1 MVRES
6 MVRPLYMEATLLS
19 MNWQVEWKAIAGR
32 ISGITAAGDL
42 LVRAFQVSSEDPY
55 KAAVHLSEQAIEI
68 ASDLEA
74 FRNRAVG
81 IAPQKAVEAISTFL
95 DKHRMRMNDPSLH
108 GVERLKVS
116 LVPLAWLRA
125 EIDYYLSDFESVAK
139 RLSERAFVHLQQLIV
154 ADDVVRSRWQAAFKA
169 GETACEKLGGAH
181 LLLHGIW
188 AFKVN
193 GPGARTDLVFGEP
206 LGSGIATERVAEA
219 LVLTEWKVV
228 RRPTDS
234 IALAERARSQA
245 QAYAVGIMAGIE
257 LSSYRYIVLVSQ
269 KKLLS
274 IDDVCLEGATYRHIN
289 VAVHPDTPSR
299 AL

>member
-1 MVRES
+1 
-6 MVRPLYMEATLLS
+6 
-19 MNWQVEWKAIAGR
+19 
-32 ISGITAAGDL
+32 
-42 LVRAFQVSSEDPY
+42 
-55 KAAVHLSEQAIEI
+55 
-68 ASDLEA
+68 
-74 FRNRAVG
+74 
-81 IAPQKAVEAISTFL
+81 
-95 DKHRMRMNDPSLH
+95 
-108 GVERLKVS
+108 
-116 LVPLAWLRA
+116 
-125 EIDYYLSDFESVAK
+125 LSDFESVAK

-154 ADDVVRSRWQAAFKA
+154 ADEVVRSRWQAAIEA

-228 RRPTDS
+228 RHPPDS
-234 IALAERARSQA
+234 IAIAERARSQA

-269 KKLLS
+269 KKLPS
-274 IDDVCLEGATYRHIN
+274 IDDVYLAGATYRHIN
-289 VAVHPDTPSR
+289 VAIHPAPPSR
-299 AL
+299 AA

>member
-1 MVRES
+1 M
-6 MVRPLYMEATLLS
+6 
-19 MNWQVEWKAIAGR
+19 
-32 ISGITAAGDL
+32 
-42 LVRAFQVSSEDPY
+42 
-55 KAAVHLSEQAIEI
+55 
-68 ASDLEA
+68 
-74 FRNRAVG
+74 RAVPCCVGIAVANAQWERALRPTGARWAVPNDARG

-95 DKHRMRMNDPSLH
+95 DKHRMRMNDPSLR
-108 GVERLKVS
+108 GVEHLKVS

-125 EIDYYLSDFESVAK
+125 EIDYHLSDFESVAK

-154 ADDVVRSRWQAAFKA
+154 ADDVVRSRWQAAFEA

-188 AFKVN
+188 GFKVN

-206 LGSGIATERVAEA
+206 LGSGIAPERVAEV

-228 RRPTDS
+228 RQPTDS

-269 KKLLS
+269 KKLL
-274 IDDVCLEGATYRHIN
+274 G
-289 VAVHPDTPSR
+289 P
-299 AL
+299 